1 MAPNK
6 INFND
11 SEFLDKIQEECL
23 RIQDDLSNP
32 EKVRRIVLDI
42 GQNIFLLQCIMRRK
56 DNRKRLWLSTGV

>member
-1 MAPNK
+1 MPPNQ
-6 INFND
+6 INF
-11 SEFLDKIQEECL
+11 SEFLDKIQKECL
-23 RIQDDLSNP
+23 RMRIQDDLSNP